1 MQLQSLAPSGVGNSP
16 LWPNASVIGS
26 TDPLPLAHPLGVL
39 TPIAEVVLDYS
50 STRCYRFRLP
60 TVGVAQTPSPNGIL
74 GPLAKRVKKTPF
86 LGACGA
92 KLRGSG
98 GAPPTN
104 LILLRNQR
112 TRRIER
118 PPPTTRSRHRL
129 RGAPTA
135 VRRGPEPHPTEY
147 LPQWSGGW
155 RVGLTQWIEECVQ
168 RGKDLPP
175 STQATTAALRFA
187 PTTVG

>member
-112 TRRIER
+112 
-118 PPPTTRSRHRL
+118 
-129 RGAPTA
+129 AA
-135 VRRGPEPHPTEY
+135 VRSIGATAYRPRPRVTGRTD
-147 LPQWSGGW
+147 GG
-155 RVGLTQWIEECVQ
+155 
-168 RGKDLPP
+168 
-175 STQATTAALRFA
+175 
-187 PTTVG
+187 

>member
-112 TRRIER
+112 LGTPRRAR
-118 PPPTTRSRHRL
+118 PRHRH
-129 RGAPTA
+129 RPRFRVGSVTS
-135 VRRGPEPHPTEY
+135 VGGRRGPGPI
-147 LPQWSGGW
+147 GVV
-155 RVGLTQWIEECVQ
+155 VGEWV
-168 RGKDLPP
+168 
-175 STQATTAALRFA
+175 
-187 PTTVG
+187 